1 MQYDL
6 RDRVRH
12 EIQLA
17 RAENPY
23 VDVDALSRSIAE
35 EFGFDPESTFV
46 MLKRLVMHECARL
59 GIGMRAMR
67 RASRL
72 IIARLER
79 ARRPDRSG
87 CKAHQGRS

>member
-17 RAENPY
+17 RAESPC

-59 GIGMRAMR
+59 GIGMRVQSGATVGDAPR
-67 RASRL
+67 EA
-72 IIARLER
+72 ANQ
-79 ARRPDRSG
+79 RS
-87 CKAHQGRS
+87 AGRGSAA